1 MVPDENKEDQED
13 TEGVLYKMISRNK
26 WESVFTDKIPRKYSN
41 DTGLGHKIESWEL
54 LDNKKKVCTKEPTIK
69 MGFISKK
76 N

>member
-41 DTGLGHKIESWEL
+41 IHKQTNTVIVIKILVLSLFSLKGGLL
-54 LDNKKKVCTKEPTIK
+54 
-69 MGFISKK
+69 
-76 N
+76 